1 VYVGLHALM
10 SSFIIELFAI
20 TSQICFQRNS
30 KFRIGRTSRQI
41 RFDYQFI
48 FYRNNYLCTKE
59 RNSFNEHVIG
69 MCAKPVINVV
79 LWLVFQ
85 SFNLVQARD
94 ISVTIHLRGVY
105 ESKISLLGRSDSRI
119 FKTVT
124 EVQVVL
130 SGETTLIK
138 VSKDL
143 LPAEFVLRFDYK
155 ENESSSPYPSEK
167 YIFISDQDLELW
179 LNPMYCNNPDS
190 TWFQKDERENR
201 TYANFSEENGRRK
214 EKFGLLQNFLM
225 NYDDPGSEFYRQGI
239 LEYEKRRTS
248 YNQWLTDRI
257 LTDKTLFVSQLYR
270 LEYLPEIEWKGNET
284 DRIRSLID
292 HYFDFMDFD
301 SPLLIK
307 MSELNK
313 WMDNYV
319 NLYGELSTTMALR
332 DSLFPEAGRRAIE
345 KARKGSPLVYGW
357 MVDYFY
363 RGFESNGILA
373 GMKSLEPYLNDPN
386 CLTSKRVEI
395 MRRLEGMKT
404 LLPGGKAPD
413 ISLKDTEAKPF
424 NLYAMQTRC
433 RYILVL
439 FWSAGCS
446 HCMELVDK
454 LYPWQQKPEIQQKI
468 DIVAVSLDET
478 EAEIKLW
485 KHKITELKGWKNLS
499 ETGGINSKAARD
511 YFILSTPVMIL
522 LNAGTKDIIAF
533 PNTIGELISAVK

>member
-1 VYVGLHALM
+1 LN
-10 SSFIIELFAI
+10 E
-20 TSQICFQRNS
+20 
-30 KFRIGRTSRQI
+30 
-41 RFDYQFI
+41 QFI
-48 FYRNNYLCTKE
+48 ALIAKL
-59 RNSFNEHVIG
+59 VI
-69 MCAKPVINVV
+69 PVFIWF
-79 LWLVFQ
+79 LPLFHASAQ
-85 SFNLVQARD
+85 IQD
-94 ISVTIHLRGVY
+94 VTITVHLRGIS
-105 ESKISLLGRSDSRI
+105 ESKISLLGQSGSKVFKPITEIEGVTDHDTSRI
-119 FKTVT
+119 LVAKEF
-124 EVQVVL
+124 
-130 SGETTLIK
+130 
-138 VSKDL
+138 
-143 LPAEFVLRFDYK
+143 LPGEFVLRFDYK
-155 ENESSSPYPSEK
+155 EKESSSPYPSEK
-167 YIFISDQDLELW
+167 YIFVSGQDLELW

-190 TWFQKDERENR
+190 AWFQKDERENR
-201 TYANFSEENGRRK
+201 TFADFSEENGRKK
-214 EKFGLLQNFLM
+214 EKLSLLQNFLM

-248 YNQWLTDRI
+248 YNKWLTDRI

-270 LEYLPEIEWKGNET
+270 LEYLPEIEWNGKET

-319 NLYGELSTTMALR
+319 NLFGELSTTMALR

-363 RGFESNGILA
+363 RGFESNGISA
-373 GMKSLEPYLNDPN
+373 GMKILEPYLNDPN

-395 MRRLEGMKT
+395 NRRLEGMKT

-413 ISLKDTEAKPF
+413 ISLKDTEDNPF
-424 NLYAMQTRC
+424 DLYAMETRC
-433 RYILVL
+433 SYILIL

-454 LYPWQQKPEIQQKI
+454 LYPWQQKSEMQQKI